1 LSERDPNGAACQHAL
16 NYDDA
21 MSFCAS
27 VGGRL
32 CTAAELEAGCTQ
44 GTGCSHDT
52 DLLWSSTQPSPSPSP
67 SPSPEPEPEPEP
79 EPAPGPAASG
89 FLYDLGC
96 GGSHRI
102 RELAPADAGGLS
114 GAPSEPGSR
123 ERCYKERAQ
132 DDITGLS
139 VWASAVMLGRWAAD
153 NGSQLVGKHCLE
165 LGAGTGLSGLAVAAA
180 MATATEN
187 GQPPPRGDGAG
198 SLHLTD
204 FAAKTMEN
212 LRFNLGANC
221 ERAEGGEPT
230 LPEEEGGEERWVGP
244 GGCALSLSRMDWDDD
259 ATWPRGTGA
268 ASKPAADAADNG
280 AQSERQFDVVLGA
293 DLLYTRSYAR
303 KVASVATRLLKPGGL
318 LVLTTPRARGGYGE
332 RTAEA
337 AHVCVLSWLPV
348 MCSSVCSVDCSL
360 PCVCTCR

>member
-1 LSERDPNGAACQHAL
+1 
-16 NYDDA
+16 
-21 MSFCAS
+21 
-27 VGGRL
+27 
-32 CTAAELEAGCTQ
+32 
-44 GTGCSHDT
+44 
-52 DLLWSSTQPSPSPSP
+52 
-67 SPSPEPEPEPEP
+67 
-79 EPAPGPAASG
+79 
-89 FLYDLGC
+89 
-96 GGSHRI
+96 
-102 RELAPADAGGLS
+102 
-114 GAPSEPGSR
+114 
-123 ERCYKERAQ
+123 
-132 DDITGLS
+132 
-139 VWASAVMLGRWAAD
+139 
-153 NGSQLVGKHCLE
+153 
-165 LGAGTGLSGLAVAAA
+165 

-187 GQPPPRGDGAG
+187 GQPPPRGGGAG

-268 ASKPAADAADNG
+268 ASKPAAAADNG
-280 AQSERQFDVVLGA
+280 GQPERQFDVVLGA

-332 RTAEA
+332 RNCQVCSCP
-337 AHVCVLSWLPV
+337 VCVLSCLCAV
-348 MCSSVCSVDCSL
+348 MSMCALLCSVDCSL
-360 PCVCTCR
+360 VAMCLYTGKWMA